1 MAGPEWKYVL
11 HIAATLVLSG
21 GAISILLFALEGD
34 GPQLVALG
42 AGKRPSGR
50 TRLVLAHLQGDAAA
64 ICRLRENRVLQL
76 LKVIGACTHPR
87 RENSARPVN
96 ASPEPSFELI
106 VRAACGPAADVIGFL
121 HWK

>member
-50 TRLVLAHLQGDAAA
+50 TRLVLAHLQVSIATSRRDRRLHTSAA
-64 ICRLRENRVLQL
+64 R
-76 LKVIGACTHPR
+76 KF
-87 RENSARPVN
+87 SA
-96 ASPEPSFELI
+96 A
-106 VRAACGPAADVIGFL
+106 G
-121 HWK
+121 